1 MGRGAVRLIP
11 YQFLRNQNHLLVV
24 ASGWGGKVVTA
35 LLQLVSIPLI
45 INVVGLDQYAVFAL
59 LLALA
64 GWFALVDFGL
74 GASLQNF
81 ISECRVK
88 GVDDASYRFTALVL
102 LLISL
107 VCFVCLAWFFSP
119 LLGPLYLKGGSG
131 LSEKDKTELFFMASL
146 CAIASGIGATSY
158 KIWYA
163 KRKGYWSNLLP
174 PVLAIVA
181 LGGVGWIGH
190 SDLENKLIFVV
201 AVYMGLNGL
210 VPIAL
215 LVALTILDY
224 REAHLTWHNITAL
237 LHRGGHFFYFGILA
251 AITLQADYLIISQVM
266 NHRDIVLYNIATKI
280 FGMTLFLYNS
290 LLVALWPVLTELLAR
305 NNWDRVFFHIKWHIV
320 GGMTFIIMCTAL
332 LVIAMPNLVELLL
345 PQEQMIIPISLILL
359 LGFYQVIRVWT
370 DTFAL
375 ILNSMSSLKP
385 FFVLVPI
392 QAVLSVILQ
401 IAGARRFGLNGLV
414 MGIIASFL
422 FTVVWGLPWYVW
434 RYYRDASL
442 KTVP

>member
-11 YQFLRNQNHLLVV
+11 SQLLRSQNHLLIV

-35 LLQLVSIPLI
+35 LLQLVSIPLVI
-45 INVVGLDQYAVFAL
+45 DVVGLDQYAVFAL

-64 GWFALVDFGL
+64 GWFGLVDFGL
-74 GASLQNF
+74 GISLQNF

-88 GVDDASYRFTALVL
+88 GVEDASYRFTALVL

-119 LLGPLYLKGGSG
+119 LLGPLYLKGSSG

-146 CAIASGIGATSY
+146 FAIASGIGATSY
-158 KIWYA
+158 RIWYA

-174 PVLAIVA
+174 PILAIVA
-181 LGGVGWIGH
+181 LGGVWWIGH
-190 SDLENKLIFVV
+190 SDLENKLIFLV

-215 LVALTILDY
+215 LVALTIWDY
-224 REAHLTWHNITAL
+224 RAAHLTWHNTTAL
-237 LHRGGHFFYFGILA
+237 LHRGGHFFYLNLLGTIILQ
-251 AITLQADYLIISQVM
+251 TDYFIISQVM
-266 NHRDIVLYNIATKI
+266 SHRDIVLYNIATKI
-280 FGMTLFLYNS
+280 FGVFVFFYGS

-305 NNWDRVFFHIKWHIV
+305 SNWDRVFFHIKWHIV
-320 GGMTFIIMCTAL
+320 GGMAFMVMCTAL
-332 LVIAMPNLVELLL
+332 LVIAMPNLLKLLL
-345 PQEQMIIPISLILL
+345 PQGQVIIPVSLILL
-359 LGFYQVIRVWT
+359 LGLYRVIHVWS
-370 DTFAL
+370 DTFGL

-385 FFVLVPI
+385 FFVLLPI

-401 IAGARRFGLNGLV
+401 IAGARRFGLNGLI

-422 FTVVWGLPWYVW
+422 LTVVWGLPWYVW